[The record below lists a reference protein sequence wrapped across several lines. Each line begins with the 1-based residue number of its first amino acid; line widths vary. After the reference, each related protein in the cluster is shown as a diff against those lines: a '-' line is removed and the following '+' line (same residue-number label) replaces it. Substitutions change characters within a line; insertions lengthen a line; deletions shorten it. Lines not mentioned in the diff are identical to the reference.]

1 MKKYVLK
8 WGLLSLFC
16 AFTTMAGAQT
26 SEKAGSYYD
35 TESEEVEEVTITL
48 VKPETPPTRLAELA
62 AGYQIIVSTNA
73 PEGSYLSLSIDDAT
87 TGENERVGYF
97 NYDEETKNYV
107 WENALKLTLYENN
120 SYTFTVEA
128 RERQASGSQV
138 YATSV
143 VFTVDGMTEASH
155 YSDVKFKTID
165 PDENTILSNHQNT
178 FTVTF
183 TGKVKVDK
191 EKSFINLGQTLTQ
204 PFQNI
209 TADSEYS
216 DTWTF
221 TVPYSVL
228 EQHAGD
234 FIALTIVAE
243 DEAGLVLEG
252 NKGGYQTY
260 SFAVESDLSD
270 FDLSVLPLNGA
281 TIEELNTI
289 IIGYDEGIDC
299 SWIDE
304 KGITITNEDGV
315 VVAHSSKCIVDYP
328 DAPWDPALT
337 CTILFDA
344 NIVKEGR
351 YQVTIPAGYFLLG
364 SGYVKSPTIK
374 LIYYVGR
381 EAPVDYVVTLS
392 PENMESVSNLST
404 ITVMT
409 NGNLGFNEDYEGDI
423 SDIIVK
429 NQADEVVA
437 RAIDYDPIDD
447 EETGITIGYTFI
459 LDETITA
466 GGRFTYIIPAGF
478 LCLGSID
485 NELGELRAT
494 VVVDGSES
502 PDLKLTLDPADGST
516 VGSLSSIKVSGYLS
530 FTWYHQLREITLTDV
545 NSGEVVAT
553 VADYDEE
560 YESYQYDTAVI
571 LILSEE
577 ITDNGTY
584 QLTIPEEMFIVGKNS
599 EALSKEITATYKV
612 DSTATGINNVFRNS
626 SENGIYYNLNGQRVT
641 SPRNGIYILNGKKVI
656 VK

>member
-16 AFTTMAGAQT
+16 ALTTMAGAQT
-26 SEKAGSYYD
+26 SENGGSYYD
-35 TESEEVEEVTITL
+35 SESTEVEEVTITL
-48 VKPETPPTRLAELA
+48 VKPENLPTKLTELE

-73 PEGSYLSLSIDDAT
+73 PEGSYLTLSIDDAT

-128 RERQASGSQV
+128 RENQASGSKV

-143 VFTVDGMTEASH
+143 IFTVEGSTEASH
-155 YSDVKFKTID
+155 YSNIAFKSID
-165 PDENTILSNHQNT
+165 PDEKTILGNHQNT

-191 EKSFINLGQTLTQ
+191 EKSFINLGQTFTE
-204 PFQNI
+204 PFQDI

-221 TVPYSVL
+221 TISYSIL
-228 EQHAGD
+228 EEHAGD

-243 DEAGLVLEG
+243 DEAGYVLEG

-281 TIEELNTI
+281 TIEDLNTI
-289 IIGYDEGIDC
+289 IIGCDEGIDC
-299 SWIDE
+299 SWSDE

-315 VVAHSSKCIVDYP
+315 VVAHSSKCIVDFP

-351 YQVTIPAGYFLLG
+351 YMVTIPAGYFLLG
-364 SGYVKSPTIK
+364 AGHLKSPTIT

-381 EAPVDYVVTLS
+381 EASVDYEVTLS
-392 PENMESVSNLST
+392 PENMEMVSSLSA
-404 ITVMT
+404 ITVMA

-423 SDIIVK
+423 SDIVVK
-429 NQADEVVA
+429 NSTGEVVA

-447 EETGITIGYTFI
+447 EETGYRIGYTFT

-466 GGRFTYIIPAGF
+466 GGRYTYTIPAGF
-478 LCLGSID
+478 FCLGSID
-485 NELGELRAT
+485 NEVEELSAI

-516 VGSLSSIKVSGYLS
+516 VGSLSTIKVSGYLS
-530 FTWYHQLREITLTDV
+530 FTWYHQLQEITLTDV

-553 VADYDEE
+553 VADYEEE
-560 YESYQYDTAVI
+560 YESFKYDTAII

-577 ITDNGTY
+577 IADNGTY
-584 QLTIPEEMFIVGKNS
+584 QLTIPEEMFMVGKNS

-612 DSTATGINNVFRNS
+612 DNTATGISNVFQNN